1 MKIQYDIE
9 ARRQIGEIFKY
20 GKVKFGTQIALKYKE
35 KLREKINTLKQNP
48 LIGNIEWM
56 LTDEEHEYRFLL
68 VKPYKI
74 IYSVKG
80 DIIRIHLFWH
90 IHRNPDILKD
100 YQDKIFQKIEK
111 AEINKEQA
119 KEKETKQEKEK
130 NHISNIETQEQKPE
144 LTRFE
149 QAKLNREAKQG
160 QEQEQEKKRGFRR

>member
-20 GKVKFGTQIALKYKE
+20 GKVKFGIQIALKYKE

-80 DIIRIHLFWH
+80 DIIS

-100 YQDKIFQKIEK
+100 YPIGVCEE
-111 AEINKEQA
+111 APPYG
-119 KEKETKQEKEK
+119 
-130 NHISNIETQEQKPE
+130 NI
-144 LTRFE
+144 
-149 QAKLNREAKQG
+149 
-160 QEQEQEKKRGFRR
+160 

>member
-20 GKVKFGTQIALKYKE
+20 GKVKFGTQTALKYKE

-100 YQDKIFQKIEK
+100 SDSPQTHLIF
-111 AEINKEQA
+111 
-119 KEKETKQEKEK
+119 
-130 NHISNIETQEQKPE
+130 
-144 LTRFE
+144 LVY
-149 QAKLNREAKQG
+149 
-160 QEQEQEKKRGFRR
+160 

>member
-20 GKVKFGTQIALKYKE
+20 VKVKFGTQTALKYKE

-100 YQDKIFQKIEK
+100 YPIGVCE
-111 AEINKEQA
+111 EVPPYG
-119 KEKETKQEKEK
+119 
-130 NHISNIETQEQKPE
+130 NI
-144 LTRFE
+144 
-149 QAKLNREAKQG
+149 
-160 QEQEQEKKRGFRR
+160 

>member
-74 IYSVKG
+74 IYSVKCPLHS
-80 DIIRIHLFWH
+80 RIPLH
-90 IHRNPDILKD
+90 
-100 YQDKIFQKIEK
+100 QS
-111 AEINKEQA
+111 A
-119 KEKETKQEKEK
+119 
-130 NHISNIETQEQKPE
+130 
-144 LTRFE
+144 
-149 QAKLNREAKQG
+149 
-160 QEQEQEKKRGFRR
+160 FRSPATVFGPL

>member
-80 DIIRIHLFWH
+80 NIIRIHFFWH

-100 YQDKIFQKIEK
+100 YPIGVCEE
-111 AEINKEQA
+111 APPYG
-119 KEKETKQEKEK
+119 
-130 NHISNIETQEQKPE
+130 NI
-144 LTRFE
+144 
-149 QAKLNREAKQG
+149 
-160 QEQEQEKKRGFRR
+160 

>member
-20 GKVKFGTQIALKYKE
+20 GKVKFGTQTALKYKE

-100 YQDKIFQKIEK
+100 YPIGVCEEASLWKYIIIYGFSSD
-111 AEINKEQA
+111 QA
-119 KEKETKQEKEK
+119 K
-130 NHISNIETQEQKPE
+130 
-144 LTRFE
+144 TR
-149 QAKLNREAKQG
+149 
-160 QEQEQEKKRGFRR
+160 

>member
-1 MKIQYDIE
+1 M
-9 ARRQIGEIFKY
+9 
-20 GKVKFGTQIALKYKE
+20 KFGTQIALKYKE

-100 YQDKIFQKIEK
+100 YPIGVCEE
-111 AEINKEQA
+111 ALPYG
-119 KEKETKQEKEK
+119 
-130 NHISNIETQEQKPE
+130 NI
-144 LTRFE
+144 
-149 QAKLNREAKQG
+149 
-160 QEQEQEKKRGFRR
+160 